1 MYGSRGQLSDLL
13 VRNRLLDIPVTDVG
27 RYSNPALSLCGSM
40 GELSDLQCLH
50 GRNRLLDRAVNDAG
64 R

>member
-40 GELSDLQCLH
+40 GELSDLH
-50 GRNRLLDRAVNDAG
+50 GRNRLLDRAVNDTG